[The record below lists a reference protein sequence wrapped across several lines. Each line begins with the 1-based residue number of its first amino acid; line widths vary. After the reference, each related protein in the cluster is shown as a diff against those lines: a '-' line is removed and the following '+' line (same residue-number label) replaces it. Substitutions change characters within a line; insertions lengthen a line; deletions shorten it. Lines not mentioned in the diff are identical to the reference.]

1 MTMKF
6 KLFWSG
12 WLALV
17 LLLLVAGKVQ
27 AQSGQCWNGNWTEP
41 SCDPLTDLSCNVSPP
56 LFSYATCLQGTSGE
70 LRIFKYNNDGNELDD
85 ISQNPSNWTQ
95 LMPGY
100 IGLGDV
106 SGGWDALNGNNYAS
120 GILEANGPVI
130 VGNFSNFPYYRGPG
144 DISVLS
150 DIYIS
155 NNLRV
160 ENNTTL
166 LGTLSVTDSLSSGN
180 LVSFTNT
187 FGGGSAA
194 TVLYLQQSGG
204 DLGYFLKMDGWNS
217 DIDVDYLGYFN
228 STGDFQI
235 RIDRDGNST
244 NFFRINNGA
253 NSTVLEVD
261 EAGQTKILGNLVI
274 DKNQNNG
281 AVVINPSSNGIGV
294 NPMFRF
300 QTAET
305 GIGDNAP
312 MVITRNAYFQTSD
325 DNYYRD
331 DTSREAQRILFNNNG
346 DIVFSSVSAAAN
358 PISWIDNMVI
368 KANGNIGIGVSSPG
382 VRLEVDGNIKGNF
395 IAADGTDCPDNYI
408 LQKQS
413 GSWACADG
421 SSLGSSYWAPDTNNS
436 ADIRSTNSGGVI
448 IGGTGKLTVSL
459 IDPVYTIGGEQ
470 YATYGLSGIGV
481 KEELSGVIKLQPRN
495 GLWEGRLEFDNQ
507 PPGSDLWLFG
517 KITNIKNNWDDLS
530 VLLTPAF
537 PGQFWYEKDKQNG
550 AVMIYAKP
558 TSKVSGEM
566 EISYRLLAPRFD
578 ADKWGN
584 YAEGDFEGINLDKL
598 LPLNK

>member
-12 WLALV
+12 WLALI
-17 LLLLVAGKVQ
+17 LLLLVAGKAQ

-85 ISQNPSNWTQ
+85 ISQNPAYWTQ

-106 SGGWDALNGNNYAS
+106 SGGWDALNGNSYAS
-120 GILEANGPVI
+120 GILEANGPII

-261 EAGQTKILGNLVI
+261 ESGNLLAQGDI
-274 DKNQNNG
+274 TTNSQFCLGSDC
-281 AVVINPSSNGIGV
+281 INSWDNTGYWGLTGSDLYPSNTNWKIGV
-294 NPMFRF
+294 GTTTPKATLHIVGNTYQSNP
-300 QTAET
+300 T
-305 GIGDNAP
+305 
-312 MVITRNAYFQTSD
+312 V
-325 DNYYRD
+325 
-331 DTSREAQRILFNNNG
+331 NG
-346 DIVFSSVSAAAN
+346 TQ
-358 PISWIDNMVI
+358 ISGGLIEL
-368 KANGNIGIGVSSPG
+368 
-382 VRLEVDGNIKGNF
+382 VRDGNYPYIDFKNDISNSVDYDARF
-395 IAADGTDCPDNYI
+395 LLRNDNLLH
-408 LQKQS
+408 LQ
-413 GSWACADG
+413 G
-421 SSLGSSYWAPDTNNS
+421 SSLSIGSYTSANTGSNGLVVSGRVGVGTSTPDAAYKLVVDGDAYSTGSWNS
-436 ADIRSTNSGGVI
+436 SDIRLKTDIKTLTNILDKVMEMRSVSFRWRED
-448 IGGTGKLTVSL
+448 TGFNLPKGKQLGLIAQEVERYFPELVKTDSRGYKSLDYAKLTV
-459 IDPVYTIGGEQ
+459 
-470 YATYGLSGIGV
+470 
-481 KEELSGVIKLQPRN
+481 
-495 GLWEGRLEFDNQ
+495 
-507 PPGSDLWLFG
+507 
-517 KITNIKNNWDDLS
+517 
-530 VLLTPAF
+530 VLLESIKE
-537 PGQFWYEKDKQNG
+537 QQN
-550 AVMIYAKP
+550 IIDSLDSRIK
-558 TSKVSGEM
+558 KLEQ
-566 EISYRLLAPRFD
+566 II
-578 ADKWGN
+578 
-584 YAEGDFEGINLDKL
+584 IN
-598 LPLNK
+598 NQ